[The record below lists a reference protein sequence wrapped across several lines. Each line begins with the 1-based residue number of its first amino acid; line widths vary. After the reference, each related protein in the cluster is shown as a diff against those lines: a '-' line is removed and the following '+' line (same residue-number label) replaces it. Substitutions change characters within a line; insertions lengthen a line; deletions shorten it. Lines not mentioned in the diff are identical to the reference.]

1 AFIVIDIMLERLKYE
16 KTVDIYGCVKALRK
30 QRNFMVQT
38 EDQYIFIHSAL
49 LEVID
54 AGNTEVPARNLSA
67 HIKKLRML
75 DATGGSGME
84 LEFKFILY
92 EDTLNRLLD
101 LAHKQPISK

>member
-1 AFIVIDIMLERLKYE
+1 MLERLKYE

-84 LEFKFILY
+84 LEFKV
-92 EDTLNRLLD
+92 
-101 LAHKQPISK
+101 S